1 MVRDLRNKFVIVTTV
16 LMATIFGAFLIVY
29 TIYTNYWNDMEISE
43 MLQWIARSGIFIKDD
58 PDYYRDDL
66 VLGITDDDT
75 PIIGIILDEDGNI
88 LSQRAIGD
96 KTNVSISENTL
107 AMMCANNG
115 NVYKEDGYYYSR
127 SMLKDGRVLLVV
139 TETRTNEQL
148 LTMLPGIIAL
158 IVVGMIILIISSF
171 FLSRFV
177 TKPAENTLLREKRFI
192 SDASHELKTPLG
204 AISIN
209 AQALETD
216 YPDNLYLK
224 NIISE
229 SSRMSRLI
237 ERLLVLA
244 KLDEQ
249 EKVQISEVFL
259 SDICEEMALT
269 YESMAY
275 ERKIDYKYEIEP
287 GIIIRGN
294 EDELRQLFAILIDN
308 ALKNTYELGEIGI
321 ICEKRRNHTKIE
333 VSNTGEGIAPSDIPH
348 IFDRF
353 YTSDTP
359 AKNNSFGLGLSIAK
373 SIVQRH
379 GGTIDVS
386 SEPYKT
392 TTFTVT
398 L

>member
-43 MLQWIARSGIFIKDD
+43 MLQWIARSGIFIKED

-66 VLGITDDDT
+66 VLSITDDDT
-75 PIIGIILDEDGNI
+75 PIIGIILNEDGNI

-96 KTNVSISENTL
+96 KTGVSISENTL
-107 AMMCANNG
+107 EKMCADTDNG
-115 NVYKEDGYYYSR
+115 YKKDGYYYSR
-127 SMLKDGRVLLVV
+127 SVLKDGRVLLVV
-139 TETRTNEQL
+139 TEARTNEQL

-158 IVVGMIILIISSF
+158 AVAGMIILIISSF
-171 FLSRFV
+171 FLSKFV

-249 EKVQISEVFL
+249 EKIQLSEVFL
-259 SDICEEMALT
+259 SDICEEMVLT

-287 GIIIRGN
+287 GMIIRGS

-321 ICEKRRNHTKIE
+321 ICGRRKNRALIE
-333 VSNTGEGIAPSDIPH
+333 ISNTGEGITPSDIPH

-353 YTSDTP
+353 YTSDNP

-373 SIVQRH
+373 SIVERH

>member
-16 LMATIFGAFLIVY
+16 LMASIFGAFLIVY

-43 MLQWIARSGIFIKDD
+43 MLQWIARSGIFIKED
-58 PDYYRDDL
+58 PDYSRDEL
-66 VLGITDDDT
+66 VLDITDEES

-88 LSQRAIGD
+88 LSQRIVGD
-96 KTNVSISENTL
+96 KRSVIIPDNTL
-107 AMMCANNG
+107 EKMCANRGNG
-115 NVYKEDGYYYSR
+115 YREGDYYYSR
-127 SMLKDGRVLLVV
+127 SVLKDGRVLLVV
-139 TETRTNEQL
+139 TEAQTSEQL
-148 LTMLPGIIAL
+148 LTMLPGIISL

-229 SSRMSRLI
+229 SGRMSRLI

-249 EKVQISEVFL
+249 EKVRVSEVSL
-259 SDICEEMALT
+259 SDICEEMVLT
-269 YESMAY
+269 YESAAY
-275 ERKIDYKYEIEP
+275 ERKIDYRYEIEP

-308 ALKNTYELGEIGI
+308 ALKNTYELGEIMVLCG
-321 ICEKRRNHTKIE
+321 KRRNHPRIE
-333 VSNTGEGIAPSDIPH
+333 VSNSGEGIVASDIPH

-359 AKNNSFGLGLSIAK
+359 AKNNSFGLGLSIAR

>member
-1 MVRDLRNKFVIVTTV
+1 MVRDLRNKFVIVTTA

-29 TIYTNYWNDMEISE
+29 TIYTNYWNDIEIAE
-43 MLQWIARSGIFIKDD
+43 MLQWIARSGIFVKDD

-75 PIIGIILDEDGNI
+75 PIIGIIMDDDGNI
-88 LSQRAIGD
+88 ISQRIVGD
-96 KTNVSISENTL
+96 KNEVSISETTL
-107 AMMCANNG
+107 RKMYANKG
-115 NVYKEDGYYYSR
+115 NRHKEDNYYYSR
-127 SMLKDGRVLLVV
+127 SVLKDGRVLLVV
-139 TETRTNEQL
+139 TEARTSEQL

-158 IVVGMIILIISSF
+158 AFVGMIILVISSF

-177 TKPAENTLLREKRFI
+177 TKPAENTLMREKRFI

-216 YPDNLYLK
+216 FPNNLYLK
-224 NIISE
+224 NIVSE
-229 SSRMSRLI
+229 SDRMSRLI

-249 EKVQISEVFL
+249 EKMSAADVSL
-259 SDICEEMALT
+259 SDICEETALT
-269 YESMAY
+269 YESLAY
-275 ERKIDYKYEIEP
+275 ERKIKYIYDIEP
-287 GIIIRGN
+287 DIIIRGN

-308 ALKNTYELGEIGI
+308 ALKNTYELGEIMI
-321 ICEKRRNHTKIE
+321 ICGRQRNHSRIE
-333 VSNTGEGIAPSDIPH
+333 ISNTGDGIPSSDIPH
-348 IFDRF
+348 IFNRF

-373 SIVQRH
+373 SIVERH